1 MPFIKYILI
10 FFILG
15 ATIQI
20 GNILSKKYINRVL
33 ELEQMNNMLNIF
45 KSKIKFTCLTL
56 QEIYNQIY
64 EDNKNNIGK
73 IFKNA
78 SEKMNDNEASMA
90 WNLALDEAIETTS
103 LTKEDIDN
111 LKNLGKML
119 GNTNIE
125 GQISQ
130 IELTEHL
137 LKEQIKEAQEEK
149 RKNAKLYKTLGVTTG
164 LALAIILMWR
174 CYGKCRDVK

>member
-1 MPFIKYILI
+1 MAFIKYILI

-73 IFKNA
+73 IFKKA
-78 SEKMNDNEASMA
+78 SEKMGDNEASMA
-90 WNLALDEAIETTS
+90 WNLALDEGVETTS
-103 LTKEDIDN
+103 LTKEDIDA

-119 GNTNIE
+119 GNTKVE

-130 IELTEHL
+130 KELTEHL
-137 LKEQIKEAQEEK
+137 LEEQIKEAQEEK
-149 RKNAKLYKTLGVTTG
+149 RKNAKLYKTLGATTG
-164 LALAIILMWR
+164 LALAIILI
-174 CYGKCRDVK
+174 